1 MFTKTE
7 LPHIPRRSAV
17 VALSGIVESLAVAA
31 HEEDFVGGIE
41 VRFGVERFHHFGEL
55 LPLGRVACVHA
66 WVRLVD
72 QAEVDGC
79 LWFLR

>member
-7 LPHIPRRSAV
+7 LPYIPRWSAV
-17 VALSGIVESLAVAA
+17 VAFSGIVESLAVAA